1 MKKMVWNS
9 FYSKGSISRMPRERR
24 TAVHSNAVKASS
36 YTLLPSSVTVEIA
49 KVLPIEQEGGA
60 RFEGSCAYMK
70 L

>member
-1 MKKMVWNS
+1 
-9 FYSKGSISRMPRERR
+9 MPRERR